1 VATLAAAPTPTADSA
16 RAVLHSNWVDSP
28 GYTRPTSDG
37 LYPHQWNWDS
47 AFASL
52 GWAVLDPARA
62 YRELRSLVGAQG
74 RDGCIPHIAFS
85 PVPQFYFPSADWW
98 PAATSRD
105 GRRISAIS
113 QPPVAATCL
122 RLLFEKAPDEEQA
135 RQLLAPLERWHA
147 WWLNDRDPER
157 TGEPVV
163 IHPWESGRDNAPDWD
178 GAMSR
183 LPELDVAALR
193 QDTRWVG
200 IDHRPSHRDYARY
213 AWLVRAIGKAEQRGL
228 ARYGPSASSI
238 PARRPS
244 SPPPARTSHTSRTSC
259 KSPASP
265 S

>member
-1 VATLAAAPTPTADSA
+1 MATLAPAPSTVESA
-16 RAVLHSNWVDSP
+16 RAVLHHNWVADP

-52 GWAVLDPARA
+52 GWATIDPARA
-62 YRELRSLVGAQG
+62 YRELRSLTGAQG
-74 RDGCIPHIAFS
+74 PDGCIPHIAFS
-85 PVPQFYFPSADWW
+85 PQPQQYFPSADWW

-122 RLLFEKAPDEEQA
+122 RLLFDAAPDEEQA
-135 RQLLAPLERWHA
+135 RELLAPLARWHA
-147 WWLNDRDPER
+147 WWLTDRDPDR
-157 TGEPVV
+157 HGEPVV

-178 GAMSR
+178 APMNR

-200 IDHRPSHRDYARY
+200 IDHRPSHKDYARY
-213 AWLVRAIGKAEQRGL
+213 AWLVRQIGKAEQRGL
-228 ARYGPSASSI
+228 ARYGPFRVLD
-238 PARRPS
+238 PARARS
-244 SPPPARTSHTSRTSC
+244 SPPPAPTSPTSRTRSA
-259 KSPASP
+259 SPASP